1 MAINITQKNST
12 TNTTYLANRSL
23 LYIVWHYTAG
33 VTSKKGAA
41 LDTASWFANS
51 AAQASADF
59 IVDDYYIVQFNKD
72 IKNRYCWAVG
82 GGNYGNKGGRLY
94 GKATNKNCISIEI
107 CSNNSSG
114 RITYPNDP
122 RYSVTEA
129 ALNNALQLTWYL
141 MDLYGI
147 DANHVIRHY
156 DVNGKPCIGVIGWNA
171 ESNSETEWV
180 KWHNK
185 IATKKGTVIDT
196 SPVASTDRYFVASAY
211 TGGKYINQH
220 NTFNILENAKND
232 CDAAMK
238 VSNKTFYV
246 YDTQSNNK
254 VVYTAKYDPTQK
266 HTQTSELKNLSDK
279 DAADVLLEIVK
290 PIALAKNLFPSVIAA
305 QCILESGFGH
315 KTELSGYNNICGM
328 KCDLLNSQWSGSAWD
343 GKSRARIYTPE
354 EYTKGQITYIWAYFR
369 AYHCIED
376 CITDICAFLSTLPKY
391 VNAGVMNAKNYKEQI
406 TIESKCGYATDSSY
420 ISKVCDII
428 TRYELD
434 RYDSQKKSYVAPSQP
449 STPLTPTAT
458 SKTPYR
464 VATSYSD
471 GKYVGQIDA
480 YNVLDNAK
488 KRASEA
494 SQSAKKT
501 YYVYDNTGVVVYTAE
516 YKTSSTTSGKIT
528 KVSEWISVLK
538 NYGQK
543 MIDVKAVYSN
553 SGNKTDYE
561 VALKQKPVT
570 QNCALY
576 LTHSLA
582 IAGLFTRKDKF
593 YGASGGS
600 LKGSGVT
607 TLTTKIGK
615 IAAEY
620 PKGKMKTDNLTLI
633 PGDIVTYYGQHTN
646 VYIGTENGKKVWY
659 DFGRGT
665 TIACKEGSTWKS
677 FKRTG
682 EIGGMYVAKVIRLNL
697 TDDVSKKETATTKPS
712 TSTPKKLY
720 DVKVTI
726 TDLRIR
732 ETPNGTIKGYIKPGV
747 YGITEEMTV
756 NGIKWGHLLS
766 SVGWIALDYVTRL

>member
-1 MAINITQKNST
+1 MSYSIINKVSSAKVPAWGNTHQFIAIH
-12 TNTTYLANRSL
+12 YLGCVGQNYDLA
-23 LYIVWHYTAG
+23 ADG
-33 VTSKKGAA
+33 CGAHFTIYW
-41 LDTASWFANS
+41 DGSIY
-51 AAQASADF
+51 QRC
-59 IVDDYYIVQFNKD
+59 DYNAVP
-72 IKNRYCWAVG
+72 WAVG
-82 GGNYGNKGGRLY
+82 TAGYYTQKHPKANNYS
-94 GKATNKNCISIEI
+94 TISIEL
-107 CSNNSSG
+107 CCKCDGNSNDAN
-114 RITYPNDP
+114 
-122 RYSVTEA
+122 
-129 ALNNALQLTWYL
+129 
-141 MDLYGI
+141 DLYWYFTTETQNAAVWLVQKLMKDLNI
-147 DANHVIRHY
+147 PIENVLRHY
-156 DVNGKPCIGVIGWNA
+156 DIVNKWCPAPYCRNNKYKTSWTWDEFKSKVSGKEI
-171 ESNSETEWV
+171 
-180 KWHNK
+180 
-185 IATKKGTVIDT
+185 
-196 SPVASTDRYFVASAY
+196 SPSVSTDRYFVASAY

-376 CITDICAFLSTLPKY
+376 CITDMCAFLTSLPKY
-391 VNAGVMNAKNYKEQI
+391 VNGGIMSAKNYKEQI
-406 TIESKCGYATDSSY
+406 TLESQLGYATDKSY

-428 TRYELD
+428 KRYDLD

-449 STPLTPTAT
+449 STPNAT

-464 VATSYSD
+464 VATSYNG

-501 YYVYDNTGVVVYTAE
+501 YCVYDNTGVVVYTAE

-528 KVSEWISVLK
+528 KVSEWISALENWGK
-538 NYGQK
+538 K
-543 MIDVKAVYSN
+543 MIEVGAVYNN
-553 SGNKTDYE
+553 SGNKTDYT
-561 VALKQKPVT
+561 VALRQKPVT
-570 QNCALY
+570 TNCALY
-576 LTHSLA
+576 VSHALQV
-582 IAGLFTRKDKF
+582 AGLFTKTDKF
-593 YGASGGS
+593 YGATGGS

-615 IAAEY
+615 IVAEY
-620 PKGKMKTDNLTLI
+620 PKANTTTDKLNLI
-633 PGDIVTYYGQHTN
+633 PGDIITYYEQHTN
-646 VYIGTENGKKVWY
+646 VYVGKDAKGKKVWI
-659 DFGRGT
+659 DAGRGT
-665 TIACKEGSTWKS
+665 SVKGCTGSTWKS

-682 EIGGMYVAKVIRLNL
+682 EIHGLHVAKVIRLNL
-697 TDDVSKKETATTKPS
+697 IDDVSKKETATVKPS

-747 YGITEEMTV
+747 YGITEEKTV
-756 NGIKWGHLLS
+756 GGIKWGHLLS
-766 SVGWIALDYVTRL
+766 GSGWIALDYVTKL